1 MSEATI
7 VQRLGSDPR
16 RRRVPHVQA
25 HQTTDCGAA
34 CLAMVLRLHGRTER
48 LDDVRAAVGVGRDGA
63 TAQAILQAADGFGLR
78 GRGLRLEPADLRFV
92 RPGTILHWEFNHFVV
107 FERSGRDGVTIVD
120 PTHGRRVVDPV
131 RFRRSFTGVAIELE
145 PSEAFVPRPAGR
157 SPVWNYLRQLLAL
170 RRVVAPILVTSVA
183 LRILAL
189 GLPVLTAVIVDRVVP
204 RADRHLLWATCAGL
218 LVAALF
224 QALSQLI
231 RAHLVLQLRTNLDVK
246 LSLGFLTHLVSLPF
260 DFFQRRSTGDL
271 LMRVA
276 SNSTIREMLTSTTL
290 SALLDGAMVSVYL
303 LLIAV
308 ASPMMALLVLAL
320 GAVQIAIFLVAR
332 GRYAELMTKDLEAQA
347 RAQGYLV
354 QLVAGIETLKVA
366 GAEPRAVERWSNLF
380 VDELNVALERGR
392 LGAGVESIMD
402 LMRQVSPL
410 AVMVLGATMVLDG
423 AMSLGMMLALGT
435 LAGGFLAPLAQVVAS
450 GLQLQLMGSYV
461 ERIDDVL
468 RAEPEQDPSRVGPT
482 PRLRGEITLRD
493 VSFRYSPRSPLAMRG
508 VSLVVEPGS
517 CVAIVG
523 SSGAG
528 KSTLAKLLV
537 GLHRPTDGSIRFDG
551 ADLEELELRSLRR
564 QIGVVPQHPF
574 IFGASIRDNI
584 TMGDDRIPLDRV
596 IEAASAACLH
606 DDIRAM
612 PMGYETIVADGGASL
627 SGGQR
632 QRLALA
638 RALALRPSI
647 LLLDEATSALD
658 AQTERAVTEN
668 LRALRCTRI
677 VIAHRL
683 STIASAEKIVVL
695 DDGRIVEV
703 GTHDALMGTP
713 GPYRS
718 LVRTQIDGGAGA

>member
-718 LVRTQIDGGAGA
+718 LVRTQI

>member
-92 RPGTILHWEFNHFVV
+92 RPGAILHWEFNHFVV

-320 GAVQIAIFLVAR
+320 GAVQIAIFLIAR

>member
-1 MSEATI
+1 MNDATL
-7 VQRLGSDPR
+7 VQRLVSGR
-16 RRRVPHVQA
+16 RGHRVPHVQA
-25 HQTTDCGAA
+25 HQSTDCGAA
-34 CLAMVLRLHGRTER
+34 CLAMVLRLHGRSER
-48 LDDVRAAVGVGRDGA
+48 LDDVRAAVGIGRDGA

-107 FERSGRDGVTIVD
+107 FERSGRNGVTIVD
-120 PTHGRRVVDPV
+120 PSYGRRVIDHQ

-145 PSEAFVPRPAGR
+145 PSSAFVPRAAGR
-157 SPVWNYLRQLLAL
+157 SPVWNYLSQLLAL
-170 RRVVAPILVTSVA
+170 RRLVAPILVTSVA
-183 LRILAL
+183 LRVLAL

-276 SNSTIREMLTSTTL
+276 SNSTIREMLTSTTI

-303 LLIAV
+303 LLIAI
-308 ASPMMALLVLAL
+308 ASPTMALLVLAL
-320 GAVQIAIFLVAR
+320 GSVQITIFLVAR

-347 RAQGYLV
+347 RAQSYLV

-366 GAEPRAVERWSNLF
+366 GAEPRAIERWSNLF
-380 VDELNVALERGR
+380 VDELNVSLERGR

-423 AMSLGMMLALGT
+423 SMSLGMMLALGT

-468 RAEPEQDPSRVGPT
+468 RAEPEQDPAKVGPT
-482 PRLRGEITLRD
+482 PPLRGEIALRE
-493 VSFRYSPRSPLAMRG
+493 VSFRYSPRSPLTMRG
-508 VSLVVEPGS
+508 VSLVVEPGC

-523 SSGAG
+523 HSGAG

-537 GLHRPTDGSIRFDG
+537 GLHRPSDGSIRFDG
-551 ADLEELELRSLRR
+551 ADLDELELRSLRR

-584 TMGDDRIPLDRV
+584 TMGDDRIPLERV
-596 IEAASAACLH
+596 IEAASAACIH

-612 PMGYETIVADGGASL
+612 PMGYETIVADGGATL

-658 AQTERAVTEN
+658 ALTERAVTEN

-695 DDGRIVEV
+695 EDGRIVEV
-703 GTHDALMGTP
+703 GTHEKLMGTP

-718 LVRTQIDGGAGA
+718 LVRTQVEGGVGG